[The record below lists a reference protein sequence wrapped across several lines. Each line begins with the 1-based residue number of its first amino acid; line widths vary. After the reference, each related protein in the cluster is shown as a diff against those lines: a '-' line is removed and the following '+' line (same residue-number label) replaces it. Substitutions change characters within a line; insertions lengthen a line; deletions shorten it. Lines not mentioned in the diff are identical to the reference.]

1 MCGWLIEPAS
11 RDASFAGGGW
21 LDKCG
26 GKDRNV
32 ICREDVG
39 ACMRGGPRG
48 DCGRLE
54 LGDE

>member
-11 RDASFAGGGW
+11 RDAGFAGGGW